1 MVLYYPDLVRFDPM
15 RALDWRWQRAQSL
28 LDNGSCFRRDR
39 DDEDTGRAVRY
50 LRAVRRSRDA
60 GESISTMK
68 VKPQLVDIHRAHQL
82 HAAANPQTTV
92 VQARLLARQ
101 SVDEIGALVSLA
113 PAVIDAYEALF
124 FNVVNRLGA
133 TFYIAKLAIRWTS
146 AMAAAGCDVDAVLRW
161 IAYFGGPTALDL
173 AVPVL
178 MPRAAAWY
186 PTLAPVAADRELA
199 MTIRALAAVMMMP
212 QIEWRDQMKLLR
224 LRTDLIKMPQLEGA
238 AENVSLSGVFEELV
252 RETVSELSQKC
263 FLPVPKPRKDFGDE
277 RPAVAGEGASRVVA

>member
-1 MVLYYPDLVRFDPM
+1 MTLYYPTLVRFDPM
-15 RALDWRWQRAQSL
+15 RPLDWRCQRAQTL
-28 LDNGSCFRRDR
+28 LDNGSRFRRDR

-113 PAVIDAYEALF
+113 SGAVETYEALF
-124 FNVVNRLGA
+124 FNVTERLA
-133 TFYIAKLAIRWTS
+133 ARLYISKLAIRWTS
-146 AMAAAGCDVDAVLRW
+146 AMAAAGCGVDVVLRW
-161 IAYFGGPTALDL
+161 IAFFAGPQALDA

-178 MPRAAAWY
+178 MPEAAALC
-186 PTLAPVAADRELA
+186 PSLAPVAGDSELA
-199 MTIRALAAVMMMP
+199 SGIRGLAAALMMP
-212 QIEWRDQMKLLR
+212 FRNVKDQMKLLR
-224 LRTDLIKMPQLEGA
+224 LQVRLLETTQLAGIDES
-238 AENVSLSGVFEELV
+238 VSLSGVFEQLV
-252 RETVSELSQKC
+252 SETVSELSQEC
-263 FLPVPKPRKDFGDE
+263 FQPLPKPRKDFGDVRSGAAGDAE
-277 RPAVAGEGASRVVA
+277 DREVA